1 MFIINLIVAF
11 VLTMLIMGIIGS
23 IPKIP
28 VHIRIAIWIAFVIVM
43 FFFIKE
49 LTEASS
55 FWDVINL
62 NALENLY
69 EMKKK

>member
-28 VHIRIAIWIAFVIVM
+28 VHIRIAISIAFVIAM

-49 LTEASS
+49 LTGASS